1 MSYRDEG
8 AALDA
13 KRASLA
19 ARLDEAR
26 RGPQTDDAVDEAHAL
41 KREIAGLPLPKK
53 VGAPPLAL
61 LPRLRIAS
69 PCEENWNE
77 MVGDERTRRCTR
89 CERDVYNLSGFT
101 RGEAEALLSQS
112 GEAPCVRFYR
122 RTDGTIMTG
131 DCVQGSHRKLVL
143 KVLAASACAVAAA
156 TAMVANQPD
165 EAPLRFPLRA
175 GEPVVSISGFDAPF
189 EGQLF
194 EPCTA
199 VEGESF
205 YERLLREDECE
216 MQRAQNRWAMG
227 GPMYFSSDEAVG
239 VLLGGQLPLDEEEL
253 VHALPRH

>member
-26 RGPQTDDAVDEAHAL
+26 SGPQTDDALDEVQAL
-41 KREIAGLPLPKK
+41 KRALAALPLPKK
-53 VGAPPLAL
+53 VGAPPLGL

-69 PCEENWNE
+69 PCDENWNE
-77 MVGDERTRRCTR
+77 MVGDERVRRCTR

-101 RGEAEALLSQS
+101 RVEAEALLSRS
-112 GEAPCVRFYR
+112 GEPPCVRFYR
-122 RTDGTIMTG
+122 RADGTIMTS
-131 DCVQGSHRKLVL
+131 DCVQGSHRKLAL

-165 EAPLRFPLRA
+165 EAPLRFPPRA
-175 GEPVVSISGFDAPF
+175 GEPVVSISGFNAPF

-194 EPCTA
+194 EPCSV

-216 MQRAQNRWAMG
+216 MERAQMQAMG
-227 GPMYFSSDEAVG
+227 GMVTFTSDEGVAALLSVG
-239 VLLGGQLPLDEEEL
+239 SPLYEGEA
-253 VHALPRH
+253 HALPRQ

>member
-69 PCEENWNE
+69 PCEESWNE

-122 RTDGTIMTG
+122 RADGTIMTS
-131 DCVQGSHRKLVL
+131 DCVQGSHRKLAL
-143 KVLAASACAVAAA
+143 KVLAASACALAVGGALVAS
-156 TAMVANQPD
+156 QPS
-165 EAPLRFPLRA
+165 AP
-175 GEPVVSISGFDAPF
+175 EPYSFTPGTGSASRVHMPG
-189 EGQLF
+189 F
-194 EPCTA
+194 EPS
-199 VEGESF
+199 VE
-205 YERLLREDECE
+205 ERA
-216 MQRAQNRWAMG
+216 MQGRV
-227 GPMYFSSDEAVG
+227 S
-239 VLLGGQLPLDEEEL
+239 LGT
-253 VHALPRH
+253 R